1 MKKAFRRALIRRRE
15 QLKMS
20 FNFAFKNIT
29 RAKYRSFLLIFGVLL
44 TVALETGIVISVDTL
59 YDDFIF
65 DNRGQNY
72 TDITVNPKS
81 WLELPTLK
89 ALANNVQQTP
99 GVAKAGSVC
108 YFSVSRLLDIEFFP
122 KILVYGI
129 DAKNHPD
136 FTHIDMIRGS
146 RSLSGNTIIISER
159 IQEILNLKIGDT
171 VDLSSAVSELNLLNA
186 NIGGVIPDKS
196 IIGNNPGVL
205 FILADIE
212 TVLSAISSDQRDSL
226 LNIKIDI
233 SVHDLLKIK
242 ETAEKIEDKIGLNH
256 YVFVEKDISD
266 IKAAGIR
273 AYQTAMNLVII
284 ASFVVEFLF
293 ITNVLAI
300 AIRDRQKEIG
310 VLRAVGTKS
319 WQLIEIIGIEILGYS
334 IIGSF
339 LGIFVGIGFSIILV
353 NFMDVFY
360 TSIEFQA
367 ISLHFSS
374 ILAIFFSGIIVAL
387 ISGLYPI
394 FLAKTIPIMQNIHS
408 RMRRSK
414 SSDILSGSTWK
425 YTIGGGVI
433 LMITAFFLQLNV
445 GPSRFLDFSILSVHF
460 FTVLMIFFATILI
473 EIGILIFLPRIAM
486 KVLFWFGPV
495 TRTISLRNVAR
506 EFQKSLFTIMTS
518 AMALTFIIIVGSVS
532 ASIIAE
538 VPDYFQEQW
547 GGIDTIAEAR
557 DNDLFPINSTLLLDE
572 KSAVERSAFIQE
584 TRTEIG
590 LINGYIFGV
599 DPEQYHY
606 FAETVMLTDFT
617 QPSSSLLDSSTEN
630 KTNGLVSNLLYQ
642 RLGVPMGENI
652 SVKIADNNT
661 VDITLVA
668 VVKANIF
675 LGNGEYIY
683 ISSIQY
689 QKFFNST
696 LAKWIVCK
704 KSKEASTAKTA
715 VERAL
720 PTAKEVIDVSYF
732 TEVMEQTLTFQTAI
746 FQVLFI
752 ESFILSAIAQF
763 VCILVST
770 LRMERE
776 MGIMRS
782 VGLSKRGVFSI
793 FMAESTALGFTGLI
807 VGLLD
812 GLIGSVLLIWYIS
825 FSLPIDLYFPPERIV
840 FWIIISFLI
849 TIASTIIPSYR
860 SSQKNVIATIYG
872 RPMKKDYVEKPR
884 KPLALDKKVGYYI
897 DIFSI
902 EKMPQKE
909 EHERAITKTIGHPN
923 SFQIGWQILKNNKVK
938 IWKIYLAMML
948 IATLNYII
956 DQHLPIRGLILTDIV
971 FFSLTGSLILV
982 EYSYYDVSTLL
993 NPLLF
998 LVGLAAISSTSYY
1011 LSYNGHGKNLVKKA
1025 VESVILGL
1033 ISIVVLFLI
1042 MICFSIVAFFPI
1054 FGLAALFLGQHYYY
1068 YDLLEN
1074 LNYILSFFYVGIV
1087 LLYFQR
1093 IWVFLTYR
1101 GLRQNTSL
1109 KRQISWT
1116 RREASRG
1123 QLGFITLL
1131 FIHEFVRV
1139 ILNIIF
1145 RTPIFLLV
1153 EQYGYQYVEGM
1164 FFPPLNPVSFVVL
1177 FSFEIG
1183 FFILLI
1189 IYQFVQFYKGG
1200 LLIPFED
1207 FPVPND
1213 DKN

>member
-1 MKKAFRRALIRRRE
+1 MKKAFRSALIRRRE

-20 FNFAFKNIT
+20 FSFACKNIT
-29 RAKYRSFLLIFGVLL
+29 RSKYRSFLLIFGVLL

-81 WLELPTLK
+81 WLDLPTLED
-89 ALANNVQQTP
+89 LAINVQQTP
-99 GVAKAGSVC
+99 GVSRAGSVC
-108 YFSVSRLLDIEFFP
+108 YFSVSNFLDMQISP

-136 FTHIDMIRGS
+136 FPSLNLLSGS
-146 RSLSGNTIIISER
+146 KRLGGNTIIISES
-159 IQEILNLKIGDT
+159 IQEEMNLEIGDII
-171 VDLSSAVSELNLLNA
+171 DLSSAVSELNILDVR
-186 NIGGVIPDKS
+186 IGGIISDKS

-212 TVLSAISSDQRDSL
+212 TIFTAIPSNQRENLLS
-226 LNIKIDI
+226 IKIDV

-319 WQLIEIIGIEILGYS
+319 WQLIELIGIEILIYATL
-334 IIGSF
+334 GSF

-353 NFMDVFY
+353 SLMDVFY

-374 ILAIFFSGIIVAL
+374 ILAIFFSGVIVAL

-414 SSDILSGSTWK
+414 SSDILSGPTWK

-433 LMITAFFLQLNV
+433 LMITAFILQLSV
-445 GPSRFLDFSILSVHF
+445 GPSRFLDFSILSAHF
-460 FTVLMIFFATILI
+460 LTVLMIFFGTVLI

-518 AMALTFIIIVGSVS
+518 AMALTFIIVVGSVS

-572 KSAVERSAFIQE
+572 KSAVARSAFIQE

-599 DPEQYHY
+599 DPYQYHY
-606 FAETVMLTDFT
+606 FAEAVMHTDFA
-617 QPSSSLLDSSTEN
+617 QPSYSLLDSSLGN
-630 KTNGLVSNLLYQ
+630 KTNGLVSHLLYQ
-642 RLGVPMGENI
+642 RLGVPMGANV
-652 SVKIADNNT
+652 SVKIADNST
-661 VDITLVA
+661 VNITLVA

-683 ISSIQY
+683 ISSIRF

-704 KSKEASTAKTA
+704 KSIEASTAKTA
-715 VERAL
+715 VENAF
-720 PTAKEVIDVSYF
+720 PTAKEVIDISYF
-732 TEVMEQTLTFQTAI
+732 TEIMERTLTFQTAI

-793 FMAESTALGFTGLI
+793 FMSESTALGFTGLI

-812 GLIGSVLLIWYIS
+812 GLLGSILLIWYIS
-825 FSLPIDLYFPPERIV
+825 LSLPIDLYFPPERVV
-840 FWIIISFLI
+840 FWIIVSFLI
-849 TIASTIIPSYR
+849 TIASTIVPSYR

-872 RPMKKDYVEKPR
+872 RPMKKEYIEKPQ
-884 KPLALDKKVGYYI
+884 KPFFLDKKAYFI
-897 DIFSI
+897 DLFSI
-902 EKMPQKE
+902 EKIPQKD
-909 EHERAITKTIGHPN
+909 EHERVITRTTAPIN
-923 SFQIGWQILKNNKVK
+923 SFQIGCQFLKNNKVK
-938 IWKIYLAMML
+938 IWKIYLVLIL
-948 IATLNYII
+948 IAALNYIL
-956 DQHLPIRGLILTDIV
+956 DQHLPIRGLIFTDLL
-971 FFSLTGSLILV
+971 FFSQEVPFIFV
-982 EYSYYDVSTLL
+982 EYHYYDVSILL

-1011 LSYNGHGKNLVKKA
+1011 FSYNGHGKNLIKKA
-1025 VESVILGL
+1025 FESVILGF
-1033 ISIVVLFLI
+1033 ISIIVLFLI
-1042 MICFSIVAFFPI
+1042 MICFSIIVYLPI

-1074 LNYILSFFYVGIV
+1074 LSYISLFFSFGIE
-1087 LLYFQR
+1087 LLFFQR

-1101 GLRQNTSL
+1101 GLKQNTSL

-1116 RREASRG
+1116 RKEASRG

-1145 RTPIFLLV
+1145 RSPIILLV
-1153 EQYGYQYVEGM
+1153 EQYGYQYAEGM
-1164 FFPPLNPVSFVVL
+1164 LFPPLNPVSFVVL
-1177 FSFEIG
+1177 ISFEIG

-1200 LLIPFED
+1200 FLIPFED
-1207 FPVPND
+1207 FPAPD
-1213 DKN
+1213 DEK